1 MSQVNKW
8 KDIYRRTK
16 LVRDSIMLHVE
27 HNREAAIDDKKNITL
42 TGEQLTHFNI
52 VFTEPEKFKIT
63 LNKRSHN
70 EKTGKAITLIELGD
84 ELMGRLDSILT
95 VYLEL
100 SKFPTKDL
108 VPIGRSKA
116 TPYYEF
122 LTLFKNELINFI
134 VKNYEGPG
142 GGSGIKDKDLLDAPL
157 DDLIADLDKLKVME
171 QMNEDLD
178 ALKVMEQMNGIS
190 APKHTPLVV
199 PARVAVS
206 RVAVALP
213 PGSKKQKKKVSSSKR
228 KQSKKLKN
236 KNKPVSK
243 QSKKK
248 SNKAKKTKK
257 SNKKGKQIRR
267 V

>member
-16 LVRDSIMLHVE
+16 VVRDTIMSEVD
-27 HNREAAIDDKKNITL
+27 HNKRSAKDDKKNITL

-70 EKTGKAITLIELGD
+70 EKTGKAITLIEIGD
-84 ELMGRLDSILT
+84 ELMARLDSILN
-95 VYLEL
+95 VYLDL
-100 SKFPTKDL
+100 SKFATKDL
-108 VPIGRSKA
+108 VPIVGSKA
-116 TPYYEF
+116 YTYYEF
-122 LTLFKNELINFI
+122 LTLFKNELIDFI

-157 DDLIADLDKLKVME
+157 DDLIADLDRLKVME

-178 ALKVMEQMNGIS
+178 KLKVMEQMNAIS
-190 APKHTPLVV
+190 APKHTPIVV
-199 PARVAVS
+199 PARVAVP

-213 PGSKKQKKKVSSSKR
+213 PGSKKRKKKVSSSKR
-228 KQSKKLKN
+228 KKSKKLKN

-243 QSKKK
+243 QSKRK
-248 SNKAKKTKK
+248 SNKAKKSK
-257 SNKKGKQIRR
+257 KKGKKIRK